1 MGVSLYRL
9 AERADSIQ
17 ITEVEVKM
25 HTNLLHVFRNTP
37 LGRETLMQSLYFCRT
52 LDVGLTIYIPDAV
65 RFLMYFDH
73 DAVQVDLDRS
83 YLNTPETA
91 TERAIALAAE
101 AGLKPQF
108 LSPKNRTASDLP
120 DIPTHFAFMCCPRSV
135 SDLSS
140 KIGLG
145 YIGPKVRRIIRSA
158 DFPVLLTS
166 PVFKPWKSVAVLFG
180 GSDSALNALRSG
192 IEVSRRSGYPLDLF
206 VQLEQDEGY
215 YEQRI
220 REAGLEK
227 SVARYCRDRYQFA
240 DGEFA
245 HNLYNL
251 PHDALVLSG
260 AYGHGLIKNMLFGSK
275 VELAQAT
282 LTNSMLVSGPNS
294 KVSLN

>member
-1 MGVSLYRL
+1 
-9 AERADSIQ
+9 
-17 ITEVEVKM
+17 M
-25 HTNLLHVFRNTP
+25 HANLFHVLRNTP

-52 LDVGLTIYIPDAV
+52 LDVGLTLYVPDAV
-65 RFLMYFDH
+65 RFMMYFDQ

-83 YLNTPETA
+83 YLNDPGTA
-91 TERAIALAAE
+91 TERALALAAE
-101 AGLKPQF
+101 AGMKPRLLK
-108 LSPKNRTASDLP
+108 PKNRTASDLP

-145 YIGPKVRRIIRSA
+145 YIGPKVRRIIRSS

-166 PVFKPWKSVAVLFG
+166 PVFKPWTSVAVLFG

-192 IEVSRRSGYPLDLF
+192 IQVAKRSGFPLDLF
-206 VQLEQDEGY
+206 IQLEHDAGY
-215 YEQRI
+215 HEQRI

-227 SVARYCRDRYQFA
+227 TVARYCRHRYQFA

-245 HNLYNL
+245 HNLYDL

-275 VELAQAT
+275 VESTQAT
-282 LTNSMLVSGPNS
+282 LTNNMLVSGAHS
-294 KVSLN
+294 RTHLN